1 MSNAEEKISFSF
13 SSKPKFSS
21 SSSTPPQ
28 NFLHEEEQ
36 EDDDDDE
43 SRSQTQYITEFDPSK
58 TLSPKPKI
66 LIPPKPNTWNLRTK
80 CNCNQNPPSN
90 PDRPSTPDSLDEPS
104 LRKLREDLKN
114 LPDDRGLD
122 EFNEIPVGSFGSGLL
137 AGYGWSE
144 GRGIGLNSKEDVKVP
159 QYPLRFGTQGLG
171 FNCDLQELSRKQRRG
186 IGYSSDPPVVA
197 PKGVFLGMV
206 VRVVE
211 GRNKGLEGE
220 VVEELGSGFEASTVV
235 LRILNSGELV
245 RVGLDQF
252 AELGSVEE
260 EQWKLQELEIDWE
273 DK

>member
-1 MSNAEEKISFSF
+1 MSKPEQKISFSF

-21 SSSTPPQ
+21 SSSTPQQ
-28 NFLHEEEQ
+28 NFLSEEEQ
-36 EDDDDDE
+36 EDDDDE
-43 SRSQTQYITEFDPSK
+43 SHSQTQYITEFDPSK

-80 CNCNQNPPSN
+80 CNRNQNPPSN
-90 PDRPSTPDSLDEPS
+90 PDSPSTPDSLDDPS
-104 LRKLREDLKN
+104 LKKLREDLKN

-159 QYPLRFGTQGLG
+159 QYPRRFGTQGLG
-171 FNCDLQELSRKQRRG
+171 FNCDLQESSPKQRRV

-197 PKGVFLGMV
+197 PKRVFLGKV
-206 VRVVE
+206 VKVVE
-211 GRNKGLEGE
+211 GRNKGLKGE
-220 VVEELGSGFEASTVV
+220 VVEELGSEFEASTVV
-235 LRILNSGELV
+235 LRILNGGELV

-252 AELGSVEE
+252 VELGSVEE